1 MSEELQTLTA
11 SDALRDLLAHYAGRA
26 APDRQAWH
34 DRLMRLDRCEPRD
47 LSKLHG
53 KLIAFGWLEQ
63 NTGVLPSCYRATRAG
78 MKALD
83 EARSDTPPQFS
94 S

>member
-1 MSEELQTLTA
+1 MSDELQTLPA
-11 SDALRDLLAHYAGRA
+11 SESLLHLLTHYVERS

-53 KLIAFGWLEQ
+53 RLIAFGWLEQ
-63 NTGVLPSCYRATRAG
+63 NTGVLPACYRATRAG
-78 MKALD
+78 IKALD
-83 EARSDTPPQFS
+83 EVRVG
-94 S
+94 

>member
-1 MSEELQTLTA
+1 MNDDLQTLTA
-11 SDALRDLLAHYAGRA
+11 SEPLLNLLTHYAERS

-34 DRLMRLDRCEPRD
+34 ERLMRLDRCESRD

-53 KLIAFGWLEQ
+53 KLIAFGWVEQ
-63 NTGVLPSCYRATRAG
+63 NTGVLPSSYRATRAG

-83 EARSDTPPQFS
+83 EVRVA
-94 S
+94 

>member
-1 MSEELQTLTA
+1 MNDELAALTA
-11 SDALRDLLAHYAGRA
+11 SEPLLNLLAHYAERSA
-26 APDRQAWH
+26 SDRQAWH
-34 DRLMRLDRCEPRD
+34 DRLMRLDRCDLRD

-78 MKALD
+78 IKALD
-83 EARSDTPPQFS
+83 EARVA
-94 S
+94 

>member
-1 MSEELQTLTA
+1 MTDESIALTA
-11 SDALRDLLAHYAGRA
+11 SESLLHLLTHYVERTT
-26 APDRQAWH
+26 PDRQAWH

-63 NTGVLPSCYRATRAG
+63 NTGVLPACYLAPRG
-78 MKALD
+78 GIKAL
-83 EARSDTPPQFS
+83 EAVQAA
-94 S
+94 

>member
-1 MSEELQTLTA
+1 MSDELAALAASEPLLT
-11 SDALRDLLAHYAGRA
+11 LLAHYAERA

-34 DRLMRLDRCEPRD
+34 DRLMRLDRCEPRE

-63 NTGVLPSCYRATRAG
+63 NTGVLPACYRATRAG
-78 MKALD
+78 IRAL
-83 EARSDTPPQFS
+83 EEVPVG
-94 S
+94 

>member
-1 MSEELQTLTA
+1 MSDE
-11 SDALRDLLAHYAGRA
+11 SIALLGSESLLRLLSHYVEWS

-63 NTGVLPSCYRATRAG
+63 NTGILPACYRATRAG
-78 MKALD
+78 VRAL
-83 EARSDTPPQFS
+83 EEVQVA
-94 S
+94 